1 MTLGLSLE
9 NSIQM
14 KKILLIDPVEPNLN
28 LTKRYLEN
36 FGYELTAVES
46 AGMAL
51 DLLLDPKFDLIISEI
66 DILGLDG
73 FDLCMILKKYQIEI
87 PLLFL
92 TNRDDLGTRTEAKFS
107 GASGLISKQTEY
119 STLPFRVR
127 EILHEKS
134 FMAS

>member
-1 MTLGLSLE
+1 MTLRLCLE

-36 FGYELTAVES
+36 YGYELTAVES

-73 FDLCMILKKYQIEI
+73 FDLCMILKKYQIDI
-87 PLLFL
+87 PILFL
-92 TNRDDLGTRTEAKFS
+92 TNRDDLGTRTESKFS